1 MNGYKY
7 RCVVKGS
14 CSTATSSSA
23 LLTVSNPCQ
32 NAIGLTTTS
41 ITSSGAKLNWVA
53 ANDPVQWQVQYKT
66 TATGSVWKDVLVA
79 GNLRTVTLSSLSAN
93 QNYNWHI
100 RAKCGTSWTDYS
112 GTISFKTLGT
122 TKAEAI
128 NIVAATI
135 EAPAPQSLKVFPNP
149 SKGEFNLT
157 LQVDAGINAIAKIQ
171 LVNMMGKTVYTETAE
186 VNNGALQK
194 TINTPSSFANGMY
207 VVRVLIDDK
216 LYKTQLIFTR

>member
-7 RCVVKGS
+7 RCVVKGT
-14 CSTATSSSA
+14 CSSATSSSA

-32 NAIGLTTTS
+32 NASGLTTTN

-53 ANDPVQWQVQYKT
+53 ANDPAQWQVQYKT

-79 GNLRTVTLSSLSAN
+79 GNLRTVTISSLSAN

-112 GTISFKTLGT
+112 GTISFKTLGI
-122 TKAEAI
+122 TKAEALAI
-128 NIVAATI
+128 PAAIV
-135 EAPAPQSLKVFPNP
+135 ESPAPQSLKVFPNP

-157 LQVDAGINAIAKIQ
+157 LQVDGSINAVAKIQ

-186 VNNGALQK
+186 VNNGALLK
-194 TINTPSSFANGMY
+194 TINTPSTFANGSY
-207 VVRVLIDDK
+207 IVRVLVDDK
-216 LYKTQLIFTR
+216 LYKTQVIFNR